1 MLEVFASSID
11 NSQDLR
17 LLVMPLS
24 LGPLPELPMPVETRS
39 SIATV
44 RRASLSRCSARLPG
58 TVGACLLAFVCFIHP
73 ANAKES
79 SPKIKNVLFIVSD
92 DLKASVLGCY
102 GDKVCHTPNIDR
114 LATEGVVFER
124 AYCQGVVCGPSRTSF
139 MHSRYRGGA
148 EMNLGRHFRENGW
161 YSARVGKIYHMRV
174 PGDIIAGTNG
184 QDVESSW
191 TERFNSQGQE
201 AHTPGHYA
209 CLNQNIF
216 TTAPENRQTTRMP
229 HRMFVTVRYDCDG
242 SDQPDH
248 KSATKAI
255 ELLQEHQNQKFFLAV
270 GLVRPHYPMVAPQQ
284 YFDPYPWQKI
294 LMPPSV
300 ENDLLD
306 IPRAG
311 LAGTQSS
318 KNPIGQYPD
327 NQKRMWTGYYAS
339 VAFMDEQVG
348 RIVNELERLGLRD
361 STAIVFASDHG
372 YHLGEHGFWQKSNLH
387 EEVTRIP
394 LIVSAP
400 GFKSGRSKSM
410 TELADIFPTLSDLA
424 GLKIP
429 DTVQGKS
436 LVPVLK
442 NHAATVREGALSLN
456 KGGYSIRTSKWAFM
470 RYPDGSTE
478 LYDMTADPN
487 QFTNL
492 AKNPDFVKVRSRMTA
507 VLDTRLKAEGL
518 TFNAQNRKPKKEK

>member
-1 MLEVFASSID
+1 
-11 NSQDLR
+11 
-17 LLVMPLS
+17 
-24 LGPLPELPMPVETRS
+24 MPVETRS
-39 SIATV
+39 STATA
-44 RRASLSRCSARLPG
+44 RRVSPSHFSARLSG
-58 TVGACLLAFVCFIHP
+58 RAGVCLLAFVCFIYP
-73 ANAKES
+73 ATAEGAP
-79 SPKIKNVLFIVSD
+79 PKIDNVLFIVSD

-114 LATEGVVFER
+114 LAAEGVVFER
-124 AYCQGVVCGPSRTSF
+124 TYCQGVVCGPSRTSF
-139 MHSRYRGGA
+139 MHSRYKGGA
-148 EMNLGRHFRENGW
+148 DINLGRHFRENGW

-216 TTAPENRQTTRMP
+216 TTDPENRQTTRMP
-229 HRMFVTVRYDCDG
+229 HRMFVTVRYEGDG

-255 ELLQEHQNQKFFLAV
+255 ELLQKHRSEKFFLAV

-284 YFDPYPWQKI
+284 YFDPYSWQKI

-306 IPRAG
+306 IPKAG
-311 LAGTQSS
+311 LAGTQNET
-318 KNPIGQYPD
+318 NPIGQYPD

-348 RIVNELERLGLRD
+348 RIINELEHLGLRD

-387 EEVTRIP
+387 EEVTRVP
-394 LIVSAP
+394 LIVSTP
-400 GFKSGRSKSM
+400 GFKPGRSKSM

-442 NHAATVREGALSLN
+442 DNAATVREGALSLN
-456 KGGYSIRTSKWAFM
+456 KGGYSIRTSDWAFM
-470 RYPDGSTE
+470 RYPDSSTE

-492 AKNPDFVKVRSRMTA
+492 ADNPDYDEVR
-507 VLDTRLKAEGL
+507 TRLAFLLRNRLKIAGL
-518 TFNAQNRKPKKEK
+518 PLNSPNRKSKKAR